1 MCTDPLNESSSQ
13 LAALPIAQPAISEP
27 APASDPPQTPDTIR
41 PNPTDP
47 DTTSQFALPIFTPDR
62 PQPSTLTPRQL
73 AAIAL
78 LTSGKTVSSVA
89 AMLNVHRSTLHAWKQ
104 LPDFAA
110 ELQGRRTELR
120 DTIDARLYRILLH
133 ATHTAIASLRVKDVD
148 ASHRNA
154 FRLLAALRPWMPRM
168 DALLQPPP
176 DPERSESN
184 LARLEQAQ

>member
-1 MCTDPLNESSSQ
+1 MCTDLQNESSSQ
-13 LAALPIAQPAISEP
+13 FAAPPTAISAP
-27 APASDPPQTPDTIR
+27 AAPASDPPELPDTIQ

-47 DTTSQFALPIFTPDR
+47 DITAQSALPSFTPDR
-62 PQPSTLTPRQL
+62 PQPNTLTPRQL
-73 AAIAL
+73 VAIAL

-89 AMLNVHRSTLHAWKQ
+89 AMLNIHRSTLHAWKQ

-110 ELQGRRTELR
+110 ELQSRRTELR

-133 ATHTAIASLRVKDVD
+133 ATHTAIASLGVKDID

-168 DALLQPPP
+168 DALLQPPR
-176 DPERSESN
+176 DSARSESN
-184 LARLEQAQ
+184 LAQLEQAQ